1 MQHLPASATSRGY
14 VEEDEVPNNERQSR
28 SKRYPDVKLDDAC
41 GSMSE
46 VSTAPPPFSD
56 MDDMD
61 CDWLGQ
67 MSPDQAHWI

>member
-1 MQHLPASATSRGY
+1 MQHLPASATPRGY
-14 VEEDEVPNNERQSR
+14 VEEDEVPNNDHQSR
-28 SKRYPDVKLDDAC
+28 NKRYPDVKLDDAC

-56 MDDMD
+56 MD

-67 MSPDQAHWI
+67 MSPDSSLDLMTA